1 MHLISTRKK
10 KVNNKTIMKF
20 YTTHF
25 LKFSIIKLIYFF
37 LKTFNIKKFFFEN
50 DFEQKK
56 NSHHKVNILEK
67 KLLSNM
73 SLTLNNVSFVNNIK
87 RQSIELEK
95 GLDLNNWY
103 ENDLLY
109 KLSLK
114 YSPTKR
120 RHDYLKR
127 YNFHFYPIRK
137 KIKKVLEIG
146 VDRGES
152 LSMWEEY
159 FPNAEIHGLDIN
171 NECVKYNKGRVK
183 ITIGDQ
189 SDQIFLDK
197 FGKDNQFFDIIIDD
211 GSHMHDHIIK
221 SFTSLYPY
229 VNNGGYYVVE
239 DVINNYDTTNFFSR
253 YAYGINYYPTNQAT
267 VEEPGYKEFDL
278 KNCEDIKEV
287 VGLTFYRH
295 LIFLNKGF
303 NPEENPFKNVIK
315 KQFIY

>member
-1 MHLISTRKK
+1 
-10 KVNNKTIMKF
+10 MKF

-25 LKFSIIKLIYFF
+25 IKFTIIKTIYFI
-37 LKTFNIKKFFFEN
+37 LKILNIKKFFFEN
-50 DFEQKK
+50 DFDLKK
-56 NSHHKVNILEK
+56 NFYHKENILEK

-73 SLTLNNVSFVNNIK
+73 SLTIKKVSDTINLK
-87 RQSIELEK
+87 RQSDQIEK
-95 GLDLNNWY
+95 SLDLKKWY
-103 ENDLLY
+103 EDDLLY

-127 YNFHFYPIRK
+127 YNYHFYPIREKVK
-137 KIKKVLEIG
+137 KILEIG

-152 LSMWEEY
+152 LAMWEEY

-171 NECVKYNKGRVK
+171 KECLKYNKGRVK

-189 SDQIFLDK
+189 SNQIFLDK
-197 FGKDNQFFDIIIDD
+197 FAKENQFFDIIIDD

-239 DVINNYDTTNFFSR
+239 DVINNYDTTNFFTR
-253 YAYGINYYPTNQAT
+253 YAFGINYYPTNQAT

-278 KNCEDIKEV
+278 KNCEDIKNA

-295 LIFLNKGF
+295 LIFLKKGF
-303 NPEENPFKNVIK
+303 NPEENPFKNIVEK
-315 KQFIY
+315 KFIY